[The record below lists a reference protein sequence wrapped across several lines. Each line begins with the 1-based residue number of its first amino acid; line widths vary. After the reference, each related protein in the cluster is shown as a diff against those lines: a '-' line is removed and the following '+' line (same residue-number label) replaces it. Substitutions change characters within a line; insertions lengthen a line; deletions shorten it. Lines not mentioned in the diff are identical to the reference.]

1 MADLSEYSTSQ
12 QKVIKEIVANDKGFH
27 SSYLIADTPFYGML
41 NELDNGEVAVK
52 KNVSCS
58 LNTGSTDY
66 ELQIFYSKEQA
77 CWFYVLKNLSEEIRG
92 IIHYN
97 TLFNARGELAFA
109 ILNDNINDTDLSMS
123 MPYSN
128 ILVLR
133 K

>member
-12 QKVIKEIVANDKGFH
+12 QKVIKEIVANDNGFH
-27 SSYLIADTPFYGML
+27 TTFLIADTPFYGML
-41 NELDNGEVAVK
+41 NELDNGEITVK

-97 TLFNARGELAFA
+97 TLFNAMGELAFA

-128 ILVLR
+128 VLVLR